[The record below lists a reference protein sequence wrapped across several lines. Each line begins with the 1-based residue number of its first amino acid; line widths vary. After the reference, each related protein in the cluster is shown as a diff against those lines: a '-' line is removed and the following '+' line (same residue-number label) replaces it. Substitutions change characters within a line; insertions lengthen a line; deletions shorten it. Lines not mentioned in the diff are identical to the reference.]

1 MKNVLMCLVILCVLA
16 ACRRVEYVY
25 VNSCVPDICDE
36 PETVEGYITGY
47 YCKDKILQSCN
58 KKPSE

>member
-1 MKNVLMCLVILCVLA
+1 M
-16 ACRRVEYVY
+16 
-25 VNSCVPDICDE
+25 NSCVPDICDE
-36 PETVEGYITGY
+36 PETVEDYITGY